1 VVTTYFDS
9 SVLVA
14 AYIQEPRSRKAR
26 KALSAVVSAPF
37 TPLLDL
43 EVRTVFRRMAG
54 SNRISA
60 AESAAVLSRVDDDVA
75 AGRLLRVPLDLHAAV
90 ERAETLSARHAERL
104 LSRSLDLL
112 HVAAALELGC
122 TRFVTLDARQA
133 RLADAAGLKTDDLS
147 SRKAASHRG

>member
-9 SVLVA
+9 SVIVA
-14 AYIQEPRSRKAR
+14 SYVQEPRSRKAR

-43 EVRTVFRRMAG
+43 EVRTALRRMAG
-54 SNRISA
+54 SGRLTSS
-60 AESAAVLSRVDDDVA
+60 ESASVLSQVDDDVA
-75 AGRLLRVPLDLHAAV
+75 AGRLWRVPLDLYATV
-90 ERAETLSARHAERL
+90 TRAESLSTRYAQRL

-122 TRFVTLDARQA
+122 ASFVTLDTRQA
-133 RLADAAGLKTDDLS
+133 RLAVASGLKTLDLTLRKPP
-147 SRKAASHRG
+147 SRRS

>member
-9 SVLVA
+9 SVIVA
-14 AYIQEPRSRKAR
+14 AYVQEPRSRKAR

-43 EVRTVFRRMAG
+43 EVRTIFRRMAG
-54 SNRISA
+54 SSRLTA
-60 AESAAVLSRVDDDVA
+60 FESVSVLSQVDDDVA
-75 AGRLLRVPLDLHAAV
+75 VGRLWRVPLDLHATAA
-90 ERAETLSARHAERL
+90 RAESLSAQHAQRL

-122 TRFVTLDARQA
+122 THFVTLDARQA
-133 RLADAAGLKTDDLS
+133 RLAVASGLKTVDLALQKPS
-147 SRKAASHRG
+147 SRRT